1 MTKNHTLLLCS
12 FRYALG
18 RQTSIVSV
26 IVKYLL
32 EDWNG
37 LDEWVREQIKRDI
50 RNAIERNEIGMD
62 CDRDEW
68 NKILN
73 TSDTDSLFI

>member
-1 MTKNHTLLLCS
+1 MTKDHTLLLCS

-32 EDWNG
+32 EDWHE
-37 LDEWVREQIKRDI
+37 LEYWVQEQIKKDI
-50 RNAIERNEIGMD
+50 QSAIDRNEIGMD
-62 CDRDEW
+62 MDRVEW
-68 NKILN
+68 DKILN
-73 TSDTDSLFI
+73 INDMFIN